1 MSKIDDLLW
10 ASGILADGCWDELD
24 DYARESVYR
33 LVKETVIQI
42 SVLVQDLVD
51 HRIPA
56 SEYPT
61 RIRENW
67 DLDNKLN

>member
-10 ASGILADGCWDELD
+10 SSGILADGCWDELD

-33 LVKETVIQI
+33 LVKETIVQI
-42 SVLVQDLVD
+42 SNLVQDLVD
-51 HRIPA
+51 HRVPA
-56 SEYPT
+56 SEYPL

-67 DLDNKLN
+67 DLDNKPD